1 MVVVGGGNMFLKY
14 SKFLPDYMA
23 LHPIFH
29 NHCHKN
35 IVSHYYII
43 FVLTDS
49 FWWAKVWH
57 VLKYHYIKFW
67 VDNCD
72 KKFF

>member
-14 SKFLPDYMA
+14 RKFLPDYMA

-35 IVSHYYII
+35 IMLYYYII
-43 FVLTDS
+43 FVFDERKY
-49 FWWAKVWH
+49 KV
-57 VLKYHYIKFW
+57 Y
-67 VDNCD
+67 
-72 KKFF
+72 